1 MGQNSE
7 VSERFMVM
15 DFSFVVLDK
24 NDKPGKSTELAALN
38 KTDTVSQNHG
48 APCGSL
54 QSPTC

>member
-48 APCGSL
+48 APSL